1 MLHKYKTNS
10 MRTWQVME
18 EITGKKKAKS
28 ILLFQEI
35 NVDKTIIQNPQD
47 IAKEFNKSFI
57 SVGSK
62 LAKKVPNT
70 EKNVKTFCNLI
81 MKNAV

>member
-1 MLHKYKTNS
+1 MLHKYKTNPK
-10 MRTWQVME
+10 RTGQVME
-18 EITGKKKAKS
+18 EINEKKKVKS

-70 EKNVKTFCNLI
+70 EKNVKTFCNFI

>member
-10 MRTWQVME
+10 KRTGQVME
-18 EITGKKKAKS
+18 EITEKKAKS

>member
-10 MRTWQVME
+10 KRTGQVME
-18 EITGKKKAKS
+18 EITEKKAKS

-35 NVDKTIIQNPQD
+35 NVDKTIIQNTQD

-62 LAKKVPNT
+62 LAKKFPNT
-70 EKNVKTFCNLI
+70 EKNVKTFCNFI